1 MSSYLDKYLDFYGCP
16 AIVLPE
22 SYLSEWHGMMLPDV
36 KNQQSPD
43 FIAKDGTTFF
53 LDDTMDFENPKTDYD
68 RICQATLQ
76 SRKTHFLLNLNKA
89 PLQALALN
97 IAKNLI
103 RWEEYLQAFVFIET
117 VENKDEVENDLK
129 NVPLNT
135 LHWENPVIFEIKYL
149 PLWLFNSSYHGEEIT
164 PEQSQRIEIAKGQ
177 YQITSTLYTTLNGSY
192 TLVKMKK
199 K

>member
-22 SYLSEWHGMMLPDV
+22 SHLSEWHGMLLPSV
-36 KNQQSPD
+36 KSDESPD

-53 LDDTMDFENPKTDYD
+53 LDDTMDFEKPKTDYD

-76 SRKTHFLLNLNKA
+76 SRKTHLLLNLNKA
-89 PLQALALN
+89 PLQVLALN

-103 RWEEYLQAFVFIET
+103 RWEEHLQAFVFIET
-117 VENKDEVENDLK
+117 VENEDEVENDLK
-129 NVPLNT
+129 NIPLNA
-135 LHWENPVIFEIKYL
+135 LSWENPVIFEVKDSSL
-149 PLWLFNSSYHGEEIT
+149 VLFNSSYHGEEIT

-177 YQITSTLYTTLNGSY
+177 YLVTSTFYATRNGSY
-192 TLVKMKK
+192 TLVKLK
-199 K
+199 